1 MEIETLSCG
10 RVGNPDSP
18 SLQTTYRRQNQRRSG
33 FQWVNPVSLEDRH
46 FHSDNSRKRSS
57 HGFPLSLLSHWWERK
72 RERNESCTT
81 LSNPKF
87 MDNSLTHGLTESQTR
102 ERVGIRLGIRL
113 TPWWSV
119 WVKKKRGLRSSWPAH
134 CTATA
139 SVTSNLLC
147 TVFTDSSLPLWASDI
162 SECLFSL
169 AL

>member
-1 MEIETLSCG
+1 MEIETSSCG

-18 SLQTTYRRQNQRRSG
+18 SLQTTHRRQNQRRSG

-81 LSNPKF
+81 LSNPEF

-102 ERVGIRLGIRL
+102 ERVGIRL

-134 CTATA
+134 CHCH
-139 SVTSNLLC
+139 SVRDFKSPLYSFYWLISPLVGFGYKRMLVFSC
-147 TVFTDSSLPLWASDI
+147 TLM
-162 SECLFSL
+162 
-169 AL
+169 